1 MKGIV
6 LAGGNGRR
14 MEPITNVTNKHLLG
28 VYDKPMIYYPIQTL
42 INSGVKDIMVITG
55 REHAGTFVRLLGSGK
70 HFGVNFSFEFQD
82 DAGGIAQALALAKDF
97 VDGDSCAVILGDNIF
112 EDDFSKQVGGF
123 EDGAHIFLKEVQDP
137 GRFGVPELD
146 GDKVLGIEEK
156 PENPKT
162 NSAVTGLYLYDNAV
176 FDIIKTLKPSARGE
190 MEITDVNNHYIKN
203 SSMKASQI
211 EGEWT
216 DAGTFESL
224 YAANRIARNI
234 AISKQD

>member
-14 MEPITNVTNKHLLG
+14 MEPITKVTNKHLLG
-28 VYDKPMIYYPIQTL
+28 VYDKPMIYYPVQTL
-42 INSGVKDIMVITG
+42 INAGIKDIMVITG

-70 HFGVNFSFEFQD
+70 QFGVNFSFEFQD
-82 DAGGIAQALALAKDF
+82 EAGGIAQALAMAEDF
-97 VDGDSCAVILGDNIF
+97 VDGCCCAVILGDNIF
-112 EDDFSKQVGGF
+112 EDDFSKQIKGF
-123 EDGAHIFLKEVQDP
+123 EGGAHIFLKEVHDP

-146 GDKVLGIEEK
+146 GDKVLAIEEK

-162 NSAVTGLYLYDNAV
+162 NYAVTGLYLYDNAV

-203 SSMKASQI
+203 ASMKASQVK
-211 EGEWT
+211 GEWT

-234 AISKQD
+234 ALSKQD